1 MPLDM
6 PLTLG
11 PFSVDHEGRLAP
23 STPDHFPAFRLRWR
37 QQDVTARLASSEG
50 DRGTLALETVL
61 GRVPST
67 GPEQAPATAAREAA
81 FATLRAL
88 PGTLPPGWR
97 LALRPDHRIT
107 LEAQTEL
114 VLPASAASLLT
125 EVTLFLLRL
134 GPYLDLLAEAPSFE
148 ATEPAGPD
156 PGAGATGPVS
166 APRSP

>member
-1 MPLDM
+1 MPLDT

-23 STPDHFPAFRLRWR
+23 STPDRFPAFRLRWR

-50 DRGTLALETVL
+50 DRGTLALATVL

-114 VLPASAASLLT
+114 ALPASAASLLT

-134 GPYLDLLAEAPSFE
+134 GPYLDLLAEAPAFE
-148 ATEPAGPD
+148 AADLELAEPAG
-156 PGAGATGPVS
+156 TVS